1 MNAQNGSH
9 VEPEIEPTPEEIA
22 ASIGE
27 RIEAL
32 RERRAQI
39 DSEMTM
45 LRRAQR
51 DVLRGREPEKR
62 ARRARRQ
69 RVTPERTSER
79 QAGPGNVEKVAA
91 ALRSAGG
98 RATQAVLTERTGL
111 NSGTM
116 TYALRALEERGAVR
130 RTGESVRRSPEFEEV
145 KARRITMKPGSGA
158 Q

>member
-1 MNAQNGSH
+1 MSTQNGSH

-39 DSEMTM
+39 DSEMEM

-51 DVLRGREPEKR
+51 NVLRGREPDKHR
-62 ARRARRQ
+62 PRRRQ
-69 RVTPERTSER
+69 RTTPVRTSER
-79 QAGPGNVEKVAA
+79 QAGPGNVERVAA

-98 RATQAVLTERTGL
+98 RATQAALTEQTGL

-158 Q
+158 A